1 MVAETDAAAQENGPP
16 VRYFRKKAGAN
27 MSIEEQIKTLKKE
40 RQAIIL
46 AHNYT
51 MADVQDIADF
61 VGDSLELSRKAA
73 ECHAPVIVFCG
84 VRFMAETAKIL
95 SPESIVLHPNPHAG
109 CPMADMATASA
120 IQEYKKT
127 HAGTTVVAYV
137 NTTAETK
144 TAVDICCTSGNAE
157 KVIESI
163 PPEKD
168 ILFLPDRNL
177 GANLSAKL
185 GRKMDLWAG
194 FCPTHNKIMPEH
206 ILHAKTLHPQAVVI
220 VHPECL
226 PAVVQLAD
234 KALSTGGMLR
244 FARESDAREFIVGTE
259 CGILHRMRKENPG
272 KEFHPLEPAVVCPN
286 MKKITLED
294 VLFALQDL
302 EPRIE
307 LDDATISA
315 AKGSIDKML
324 EIVP

>member
-1 MVAETDAAAQENGPP
+1 MSVEEI
-16 VRYFRKKAGAN
+16 KA
-27 MSIEEQIKTLKKE
+27 LKKQH
-40 RQAIIL
+40 QAIIL

-51 MADVQDIADF
+51 NPEVQDIADF

-95 SPESIVLHPNPHAG
+95 SPESIVIHPNPHAG
-109 CPMADMATASA
+109 CPMADMASATAVM
-120 IQEYKKT
+120 EYRKEHPDT
-127 HAGTTVVAYV
+127 LVVAYV

-157 KVIESI
+157 KVIASI

-168 ILFLPDRNL
+168 ILFLPDGNL

-194 FCPTHNKIMPEH
+194 FCPTHNKILPEH
-206 ILHAKTLHPQAVVI
+206 IQRAKLLHPQAIVM

-234 KALSTGGMLR
+234 KALSTGGMLK

-272 KEFHPLEPAVVCPN
+272 KVFHPLEPSVVCPN

-294 VLFALQDL
+294 VLFSLRVL
-302 EPRIE
+302 SPRIE
-307 LDDATISA
+307 LDEAMRKK
-315 AKGSIDKML
+315 AKDSIDRML
-324 EIVP
+324 EVLP